1 MKGRTGKISI
11 IIFFLSALFSGLY
24 GQSYIIDY
32 YGINYEAI
40 DSNMAKMTSDLYYTQ
55 LCEIPNFT
63 VNDRRIDSSKSFSPD
78 QNIFSEDNLTF
89 YTEVK
94 RITNSSKWETII
106 HVLNKKEESE
116 HTKRNE
122 YDSFYKILME
132 SKTTL
137 QTSIKNLIEN
147 KQEDLPDQNDSIFSN
162 SNEVVSSEILSGTW
176 KGEDFID
183 KIVILRGGRGFII
196 FKNGASMNILISI
209 SEESGKNYVKVTQ
222 NGRSN
227 ASFFPELPR
236 PTALVAA
243 VSADPIEWT
252 LLLNDMNTLTGTK
265 KTLLPEQD
273 SYSVKTVNVTW
284 NRIN

>member
-1 MKGRTGKISI
+1 MKVKKNSI
-11 IIFFLSALFSGLY
+11 LTFIVFLTALFTNIY
-24 GQSYIIDY
+24 AQSYVIDY

-40 DSNMAKMTSDLYYTQ
+40 DANMAKMTSDLYYTQ
-55 LCEIPNFT
+55 LCEIPNFS
-63 VNDRRIDSSKSFSPD
+63 VNDRRTDNSKSFTPNKEEYSD
-78 QNIFSEDNLTF
+78 ENLTF

-94 RITNSSKWETII
+94 RITNSSKWETTI
-106 HVLNKKEESE
+106 HVLNKKEDTE
-116 HTKRNE
+116 HTKRKE

-132 SKTTL
+132 SKSTL
-137 QTSIKNLIEN
+137 QSSIKNLIEN
-147 KQEDLPDQNDSIFSN
+147 NQEEIVDQTDSIFSN

-183 KIVILRGGRGFII
+183 KVVILRGGRGFVI
-196 FKNGASMNILISI
+196 FKNGASMNITISI
-209 SEESGKNYVKVTQ
+209 DEENGKNFVKITQ

-236 PTALVAA
+236 PTALTAA

-252 LLLNDMNTLTGTK
+252 LLLNDKNTLTGTK

-273 SYSVKTVNVTW
+273 SFAAKTVNVTW